1 MAPKYAS
8 AIIAVQI
15 AILCTTLI
23 SCASEVARTATQFIP
38 ATDSDNRFIVVTKEV
53 TVTPPAGYSR
63 TLKAGSTWKYV
74 GRIPE
79 GAVYRIQDDV
89 FMLEG
94 KHMHEAYCV
103 VSNNELV
110 GFYLAVENAFSPL
123 SSRVPLSLNQK

>member
-1 MAPKYAS
+1 MISKYTSALVAAP
-8 AIIAVQI
+8 III
-15 AILCTTLI
+15 CMILAG
-23 SCASEVARTATQFIP
+23 CATEVSRTATQFNP
-38 ATDSDNRFIVVTKEV
+38 DAGADNKYIVVTKEV
-53 TVTPPAGYSR
+53 TVTPSAGYSR

-79 GAVYRIQDDV
+79 GAVYKVQDDV

-103 VSNNELV
+103 IANNELV

>member
-1 MAPKYAS
+1 MKSKYTSVIVAAPI
-8 AIIAVQI
+8 AII
-15 AILCTTLI
+15 CMI
-23 SCASEVARTATQFIP
+23 SAGCATEVSRTATQFSP
-38 ATDSDNRFIVVTKEV
+38 DAGADNKYIVVTREV
-53 TVTPPAGYSR
+53 TVTPSAGYSR

-79 GAVYRIQDDV
+79 GAVYKVQDDV

-103 VSNNELV
+103 IANNELV

>member
-1 MAPKYAS
+1 MAPKYTLAVV
-8 AIIAVQI
+8 AAPIAVI
-15 AILCTTLI
+15 CMMLAG
-23 SCASEVARTATQFIP
+23 CATEIARTATQFSP
-38 ATDSDNRFIVVTKEV
+38 AVGADNRYIVVTREV
-53 TVTPPAGYSR
+53 TVTPSAGYSR
-63 TLKAGSTWKYV
+63 TLKAGSTWRYV

-79 GAVYRIQDDV
+79 GAVYKVQDDV

-103 VSNNELV
+103 IANSELV

>member
-1 MAPKYAS
+1 MTSKYTSTLVAAPI
-8 AIIAVQI
+8 AIICM
-15 AILCTTLI
+15 ILTG
-23 SCASEVARTATQFIP
+23 CATEVSRTATQFSP
-38 ATDSDNRFIVVTKEV
+38 AAGADSRYIVITKEV
-53 TVTPPAGYSR
+53 TVTPSAGYSR

-79 GAVYRIQDDV
+79 GAVYKAQDDV

-103 VSNNELV
+103 IANNELV

-123 SSRVPLSLNQK
+123 YSRVPISINQK